1 MIRKIGKVA
10 AVAAMAAGMYAAPA
24 IALEKINVAI
34 GQRGLWDTLPTV
46 FAQENGYFKELGL
59 DIHHIKTRGGAET
72 ARVVM
77 TGDMQFGMTMGVLA
91 AIAAY
96 AKGGPVRIVTSEM
109 RGVPDLFWYVRS
121 DSKLKTVKDINGAQI
136 GYSRPGSST
145 NLTLLMLSSYMNLKP
160 KLVSTGGISGSRTQM
175 MSGQTDAA
183 WSVPPF
189 GLDLIDKG
197 EARILFKGSI
207 VKPLADVSVRV
218 NIVNSNWLAKN
229 RDSAR
234 KFVQGYSRALDWM
247 YGSGKEEAIRR
258 FAKGMKLP
266 VKVARKAVDFYN
278 KTNNA
283 VLPIGN
289 LDTAIALAVEHKRI
303 KKPLTAAQKAELVQI
318 VFDPRKKM

>member
-1 MIRKIGKVA
+1 MIRNIAKATAFA
-10 AVAAMAAGMYAAPA
+10 ALATGLYAAPA

-59 DIHHIKTRGGAET
+59 DIHHIRTRGGAET

-77 TGDMQFGMTMGVLA
+77 TGDMQFGMTIGVLG
-91 AIAAY
+91 AISAY
-96 AKGGPVRIVTSEM
+96 AKGGPVRIVASEM
-109 RGVPDLFWYVRS
+109 KGVPDLFWYVRA

-145 NLTLLMLSSYMNLKP
+145 NLTLLTLATYLNLKP
-160 KLVSTGGISGSRTQM
+160 ILVSTGGPSGSRTQM

-183 WSVPPF
+183 WSVPPL
-189 GLDLIDKG
+189 GLDLINSGK
-197 EARILFKGSI
+197 ARILFKGSI
-207 VKPLADVSVRV
+207 VKPLSDLSIRV

-229 RDSAR
+229 RGTAR
-234 KFVQGYSRALDWM
+234 KFLMGYSRALNWM
-247 YGSGKEEAIRR
+247 YGSGKEEAIKR

-266 VKVARKAVDFYN
+266 VDIARIAVDFYN
-278 KTNNA
+278 KENNA
-283 VLPIGN
+283 MLPISN
-289 LDTAIALAVEHKRI
+289 IDKAIALAVQHKRI

-318 VFDPRKKM
+318 VYDPRKK